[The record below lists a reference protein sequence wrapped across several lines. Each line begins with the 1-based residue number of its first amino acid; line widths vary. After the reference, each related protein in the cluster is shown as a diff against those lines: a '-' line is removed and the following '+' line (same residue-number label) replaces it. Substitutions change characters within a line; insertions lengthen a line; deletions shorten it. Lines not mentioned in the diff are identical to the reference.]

1 MEVILLEKIE
11 NLGTIGDK
19 VTVKSG
25 YGRNY
30 LLPQGKATLA
40 TKANVAKFEAMRAEL
55 EKQAADEL
63 DTARARADKL
73 ADMRVEIP
81 AKVGPEGKLFGSVG
95 TIEIADAVTEKG
107 VEIERAEVRLPEEGP
122 LREAGEHTIGVH
134 LHADVDVEITVVV
147 VPEEPET
154 GAPGA

>member
-1 MEVILLEKIE
+1 MEVILLEPIE

-40 TKANVAKFEAMRAEL
+40 TKANLAKFEAMRAEL
-55 EKQAADEL
+55 EKQAAEEL
-63 DTARARADKL
+63 ATAQSRAAKL
-73 ADMRVEIP
+73 ADVRIEIP
-81 AKVGPEGKLFGSVG
+81 ARVGAEGKLFGSVG
-95 TIEIADAVTEKG
+95 TIEIADALTATG
-107 VEIERAEVRLPEEGP
+107 VEVERAEVRLPEEGP
-122 LREAGEHTIGVH
+122 LREAGEHTIGLH
-134 LHADVDVEITVVV
+134 LHTDVDVDIIVVV

-154 GAPGA
+154 GV

>member
-40 TKANVAKFEAMRAEL
+40 TKENVAKFQAMREEL
-55 EKQAADEL
+55 EKQAAEEL
-63 DTARARADKL
+63 DAAKTRAAKL
-73 ADMRVEIP
+73 ADTRVEIS

-95 TIEIADAVTEKG
+95 TAEIADALTGKG
-107 VEIERAEVRLPEEGP
+107 LEVERAEVRLPEEGP
-122 LREAGEHTIGVH
+122 LREAGEHTIGLH
-134 LHADVDVEITVVV
+134 LHADVDADITVVV

-154 GAPGA
+154 GA